1 MATIT
6 QINNDQYTVSNGDS
20 IIKKTDGWYVMNK
33 AGMTNVGPLPT
44 LEAAKQYVDSDD
56 SESIEG
62 LTPEDHKIDKGPA
75 ILWGVVM
82 LCVCLLLLFIR
93 NY

>member
-20 IIKKTDGWYVMNK
+20 IIKKTDGWYVMSKTEIANI
-33 AGMTNVGPLPT
+33 GPLPT

-56 SESIEG
+56 SESTEG
-62 LTPEDHKIDKGPA
+62 LTTEDHKIDKGPA

>member
-6 QINNDQYTVSNGDS
+6 QIKNDQYTVSNGDS
-20 IIKKTDGWYVMNK
+20 IIKKTDGWYVMSK
-33 AGMTNVGPLPT
+33 AGVTNVGPLPT
-44 LEAAKQYVDSDD
+44 LEAAKEYVDSND
-56 SESIEG
+56 SDPQEE

-82 LCVCLLLLFIR
+82 LSVCLLLLFIR